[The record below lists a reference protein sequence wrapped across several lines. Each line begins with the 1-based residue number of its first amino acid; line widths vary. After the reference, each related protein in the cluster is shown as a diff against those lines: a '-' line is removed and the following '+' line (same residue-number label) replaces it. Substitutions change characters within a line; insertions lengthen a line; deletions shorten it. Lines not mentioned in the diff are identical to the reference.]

1 MRTHDVSSLNAFGCL
16 TQKQRDVLDL
26 VIEHK
31 SSKEIARAL
40 QISPYTVDQR
50 VAAVRQKLK
59 LSSRAELARF
69 YSHYKAICG
78 ETAYEIPHVDS
89 AFMFGN
95 DGEQE
100 GASESVYTL
109 SDVHVIKA
117 HAPWQVEDSDSF
129 TLEAFDS
136 RFGIWGRVF
145 AVLVFAGLLAITFL
159 AVASIAQTLN
169 NLT

>member
-1 MRTHDVSSLNAFGCL
+1 MTKDEAPSLSPIACL

-40 QISPYTVDQR
+40 RISPYTVDQR
-50 VAAVRQKLK
+50 VTAVRQKLK
-59 LSSRAELARF
+59 LSSRAEVARV
-69 YSHYKAICG
+69 YAQHKAVCG
-78 ETAYEIPHVDS
+78 ETAYDFPHVDS
-89 AFMFGN
+89 AFSFGN
-95 DGEQE
+95 DDGQE
-100 GASESVYTL
+100 EVSESLYTL
-109 SDVHVIKA
+109 SDVHVIEA
-117 HAPWQVEDSDSF
+117 HAPWHLTASDSF

-145 AVLVFAGLLAITFL
+145 AVLAFAVLLAITFL

-169 NLT
+169 NLI